1 MQVYLDDQGYVNSYV
16 ILGTLTNG
24 IEVNE
29 LRDLKHFQEHFQ
41 SYKVVEGNLIFD
53 ENKESEVEHEALK
66 TELRDRRAVECF
78 ALINRSPLWY
88 DSLTSVQHKELKEWY
103 EAWLAVTDT
112 MTVPEKPEWL
122 H

>member
-1 MQVYLDDQGYVNSYV
+1 MQVCLDDQGYVNSYA

-41 SYKVVEGNLIFD
+41 SYKVVEGNLVFD
-53 ENKESEVEHEALK
+53 ENKESEVEQEALK
-66 TELRDRRAVECF
+66 QELRDRREVECF

-88 DSLTSVQHKELKEWY
+88 DSLSSIQHKELKEWY
-103 EAWLAVTDT
+103 DAWLNVTET
-112 MTVPEKPEWL
+112 LVVPERPNWL